1 MEIQID
7 TDRATRVGSVL
18 LNAYKKTGIFGYK
31 IENMPELSKPK
42 GLKRASLQHIHY
54 ITLLV
59 ALDYMKDANQLW
71 QAGVNTFNDKEVR
84 WVFNINS
91 EKLKNLNTLIKAL
104 QKHKVSKKP
113 IKDAKIWQKIAFS
126 IKRKFGGNIIRFIA
140 GECKNNAEDIFSRMK
155 TLYRKD
161 FPNLT
166 GNKILPLWIRMLKE
180 VCRVKIT
187 NLNKIPFPVD
197 VHTARAT
204 IFTGCLKGES
214 IKTSIAE
221 IAPKVD
227 EVWTKAAEQ
236 SKKFGK
242 FDLDEP
248 LWTLSKYGCSKLKN
262 KICPFFNNCP
272 VKDFCEA
279 VKKEIKV
286 VQGNKGVI
294 IE

>member
-1 MEIQID
+1 MVIQID
-7 TDRATRVGSVL
+7 TERAIKVGSIL
-18 LNAYKKTGIFGYK
+18 LNTYEKIGIFGYK
-31 IENMPELSKPK
+31 MGDMPELLKPK
-42 GLKRASLQHIHY
+42 SLKRGSLQHVHY
-54 ITLLV
+54 LTLLV
-59 ALDYMKDANQLW
+59 ALDYMRDANQLW

-84 WVFNINS
+84 WVFDINS
-91 EKLKNLNTLIKAL
+91 EKLEDLNTLIKAL

-126 IKRKFGGNIIRFIA
+126 IKEKFSGNMIKFLT
-140 GECKNNAEDIFSRMK
+140 GECKNNAENIFSRMK
-155 TLYRKD
+155 TLYKKD

-180 VCRVKIT
+180 VCGVSIT

-204 IFTGCLKGES
+204 IFTGCLKGEG
-214 IKTSIAE
+214 IKTSITE

-236 SKKFGK
+236 NKKFEK

-248 LWTLSKYGCSKLKN
+248 LWTLSKYGCSKQRN
-262 KICPFFNNCP
+262 KICPVFNECP
-272 VKDFCEA
+272 VKNFCEA
-279 VKKEIKV
+279 VKKRMKV
-286 VQGNKGVI
+286 VQGNKGI
-294 IE
+294 IIK